1 MLTIKHPVGRQSSK
15 VYRRRRL
22 VVGLGLLAVLV
33 IVIFIVVRP
42 GASSGESNAGS
53 STAQLGA
60 AGATD
65 AATDAAETPVP
76 AASAVDGA
84 PCERS
89 QVQVEAVTDA
99 VRYEAGVQPQLS
111 LSLTNT
117 GTNSCVLNAGTA
129 AQVFTISSGS
139 ETYWTST
146 DCQTESS
153 DSQVTLKPGIVAS
166 SSTPIAWDRT
176 RSAVDTCDAVTRDGA
191 PAGGASYN
199 LSVSV
204 GGVPSD
210 STKQI
215 LLF

>member
-1 MLTIKHPVGRQSSK
+1 MSTIKHPVGRQSSK

-22 VVGLGLLAVLV
+22 VVGLGLLAVLI
-33 IVIFIVVRP
+33 IVILLVVRP
-42 GASSGESNAGS
+42 GASSGESTSDSPTADSAGA
-53 STAQLGA
+53 TTT
-60 AGATD
+60 ATD
-65 AATDAAETPVP
+65 AAQTPVP
-76 AASAVDGA
+76 EASVAVDGA
-84 PCERS
+84 PCEPG
-89 QVQVEAVTDA
+89 QVQVEAVTDT
-99 VRYEAGVQPQLS
+99 VRYESGQQPQLS

-117 GTNSCVLNAGTA
+117 GTNSCLINAGTA
-129 AQVFTISSGS
+129 AQVFTITSGA

-153 DSQVTLKPGIVAS
+153 DSQVTLKPGIVVS

-204 GGVPSD
+204 DGITSAAA
-210 STKQI
+210 KQI

>member
-1 MLTIKHPVGRQSSK
+1 MSTIKHPVGRQSSK

-22 VVGLGLLAVLV
+22 VVGFGLLAVLV
-33 IVIFIVVRP
+33 IIILLVVRP
-42 GASSGESNAGS
+42 GASNGESAADS
-53 STAQLGA
+53 PSAGA
-60 AGATD
+60 AVATD
-65 AATDAAETPVP
+65 SATDAAEAPVP
-76 AASAVDGA
+76 EASAAVDGS
-84 PCERS
+84 PCEPG
-89 QVQVEAVTDA
+89 QVQVDAVTDS
-99 VRYEAGVQPQLS
+99 VRYEAGQQPQLS

-117 GTNSCVLNAGTA
+117 GTNSCLINAGTA
-129 AQVFTISSGS
+129 AQVFTITSGA

-153 DSQVTLKPGIVAS
+153 GSQVTLKPGIVVS

-199 LSVSV
+199 LSVTVDGITSA
-204 GGVPSD
+204 SA
-210 STKQI
+210 KQI

>member
-1 MLTIKHPVGRQSSK
+1 MSTIKHPVGRQSSK

-22 VVGLGLLAVLV
+22 VVGIGLLAVLV
-33 IVIFIVVRP
+33 IIFFLVVRP
-42 GASSGESNAGS
+42 GASSGESNSGSPAAGS
-53 STAQLGA
+53 A
-60 AGATD
+60 AATDTATD
-65 AATDAAETPVP
+65 AAATPVP
-76 AASAVDGA
+76 EPSAVDGA
-84 PCERS
+84 PCDPG

-99 VRYEAGVQPQLS
+99 VRYEAGQQPQLS

-117 GTNSCVLNAGTA
+117 GTNACLINAGTA
-129 AQVFTISSGS
+129 AQVFTITSGA

-146 DCQTESS
+146 DCQSESS
-153 DSQVTLKPGIVAS
+153 DSQVTLKPGIVVS

-199 LSVSV
+199 LSVTVDGITSA
-204 GGVPSD
+204 SA
-210 STKQI
+210 KQI